1 MLSIADVVIHYL
13 SEAEQAEETA
23 VEVRGLS
30 RQTSV
35 VVKADLKSPEEINQ
49 AFDTIASEWGALDIL
64 ASNAAHSTFE
74 SSCRLKDYH
83 LDRIF
88 RMVIRLL
95 TAQRGVSLMEGGSHI
110 RTGRKTT

>member
-1 MLSIADVVIHYL
+1 MHDVVIHYL
-13 SEAEQAEETA
+13 SQAEQAEETA
-23 VEVRGLS
+23 VEVRRVS
-30 RQTSV
+30 RLTL

-88 RMVIRLL
+88 RIVIPLL